1 MKTVAHHTMRWSLLL
16 VFSFLVL
23 VAITT
28 GAARISLPF
37 AGNYRAE
44 IQSYVS
50 NYLGNPVEIGSLDL
64 NWSGTGPRLVL
75 SDIVLVSG
83 AERQQDLH
91 FEEILLDLDL
101 LRSWLNGSW
110 KIREMALVG
119 VNLSIEHL
127 SKNQFRVYGYQIDP
141 QKRNS
146 DSNLNVL
153 GWLTNADRVA
163 LVDSRLH
170 IIDRSSNIHLD
181 LRNLNILAANDSGQH
196 RIRLDTDIHAL
207 SPDKI
212 RLAVDFEGNTDNLRL
227 SSGSFQLKTENLDI
241 DYLAGLLPP
250 VTELAFS
257 GQADAEVWGK
267 WSEASLQSIRLVSEA
282 ESLGISNA
290 GADRHWKSERGN
302 VDLVVRKKERQYQLA
317 IQDFSWSAGDDVVK
331 KFGGNL
337 TISPDRPRHFHANMS
352 GPMINLTSLSDFVS
366 VFEGSHVLGK
376 LPEISAIINPA
387 GKIKNWNAR
396 LISKP
401 DSPMSISLRSDL
413 QAVSFGPYK
422 KLPGFRDIDGVL
434 QVRESVGELIIK
446 EDSLALLMPR
456 WFRNDIEMDSVS
468 GSLAFRFGEGEI
480 EMQSST
486 LSISN
491 SHMKG
496 GGEFHFAKKQG
507 EPGWLDVEARVEQ
520 GDGQFAHL
528 YYPAGRMHPDL
539 VEWLDSSIKGGTI
552 RNGTFSL
559 HGPIKNFPFKD
570 GNGVFNAGFDVR
582 NGKIRY
588 LPKWPV
594 LNLLNANVQFQP
606 DSMRVS
612 GQQAQAAGNEL
623 SGVNISIDGFKNA
636 VVDVS
641 GKSVGTASRL
651 LQFVYQSPLQ
661 EILDPVIRDS
671 VITGPVGLEFGL
683 QAPLKN
689 FSPDKLKLNGRMDLA
704 GNRWQSTPFGFDL
717 HEMSGTFSFTQNS
730 LSSNGIQAEFLGS
743 PVTIK
748 ALADPNDP
756 QLFTRLTANGEM
768 PASNILR
775 NYAIPV
781 DYWFSGI
788 SPWQVELTARRSAA
802 KENAMNLDLKAS
814 SDMVGTAVALPQP
827 YGIDSGESLPVVVST
842 RFIPDQSD
850 TFWNFRYG
858 DRITGKVRVP
868 ASSARP
874 DALLFGLGKDLPA
887 DALVNPGIYI
897 QGEAPELAFDQ
908 WIATLSELIDR
919 LPEAETPEKLQ
930 PLDVT
935 ISTKNLRVGKINTG
949 PARLRGGSNDEHI
962 IAGMASRWL
971 SGDLHYPRRYWDRTK
986 PLSAN
991 LFLLDKQFL
1000 DALGTSD
1007 GDESRLDPSSFPP
1020 LDISIKRFVWD
1031 DFNVADLE
1039 LESMPVADGMMIETL
1054 GFDHEHLQMTGY
1066 AHWRTDE
1073 AVNSPISEAKKH
1085 RTDLSLTLI
1094 SDDTGKGMENIG
1106 IGGAFAGGDGQASIT
1121 LGWDDAA
1128 YAPAFD
1134 EIEGD
1139 VELSFSEG
1147 RVLAVEP
1154 GAARIL
1160 GLFAFQTVPRRLLL
1174 DFEDVTKDGL
1184 RYDTI
1189 EGRMSIGNGI
1199 AETQYMQMQGPIGV
1213 VFSKGS
1219 TDFVGNTYDQTIT
1232 VLPRLSATLPI
1243 IGLLSAGATAGVG
1256 VLVIDQVLKGL
1267 GVNFDE
1273 IGKQEYRLTGS
1284 WDDPQLERIVAAQSS
1299 NQNDR

>member
-23 VAITT
+23 IAITT

-44 IQSYVS
+44 IQNYVS

-75 SDIVLVSG
+75 GDIVLVSG

-141 QKRNS
+141 QKRNP

-170 IIDRSSNIHLD
+170 IIDRGRDIHLD

-207 SPDKI
+207 SSDKI
-212 RLAVDFEGNTDNLRL
+212 RLAVDFEGDPDNLRQ

-241 DYLAGLLPP
+241 EYLAGLLPP
-250 VTELAFS
+250 VTGLAFS
-257 GQADAEVWGK
+257 GQADANIWGE
-267 WSEASLQSIRLVSEA
+267 WSEASLQSMRLVSEGD
-282 ESLGISNA
+282 SLSVINTSTSRN
-290 GADRHWKSERGN
+290 WKSERGN
-302 VDLVVRKKERQYQLA
+302 VDLIVGKKEGQYQLA
-317 IQDFSWSAGDDVVK
+317 IQDFSWSAGDDVVRE
-331 KFGGNL
+331 FGGNL
-337 TISPDRPRHFHANMS
+337 TISPDSPRHIHANMS
-352 GPMINLTSLSDFVS
+352 GPMINLSDLASFIA
-366 VFEGSHVLGK
+366 VFDGSDVLGK
-376 LPEISAIINPA
+376 LPEISATIDPV
-387 GKIKNWNAR
+387 GKVKNWNAR

-401 DSPMSISLRSDL
+401 DSPLSISLRSDL
-413 QAVSFGPYK
+413 QSVSFSPYK

-434 QVRESVGELIIK
+434 KIRESVGELIVK

-456 WFRNDIEMDSVS
+456 WFRNDIEVDSIS
-468 GSLAFRFGEGEI
+468 GSLAFRFGKGEF
-480 EMQSST
+480 EMQST
-486 LSISN
+486 PLSIRN
-491 SHMKG
+491 SHVKG
-496 GGEFHFAKKQG
+496 DGEFRYAKKTG
-507 EPGWLDVEARVEQ
+507 EPGWLDVKARIEQ

-528 YYPAGRMHPDL
+528 YYPVGRMNPDL
-539 VEWLDSSIKGGTI
+539 VKWLDSSIKGGTI
-552 RNGTFSL
+552 HNGAFSL
-559 HGPIKNFPFKD
+559 HGPAKNFPFKD

-582 NGKIRY
+582 NGKIQY
-588 LPKWPV
+588 LPNWPV
-594 LNLLNANVQFQP
+594 LHLQNASVQFRP
-606 DSMRVS
+606 DSMSVS
-612 GQQAQAAGNEL
+612 GQQVQTAGNEF
-623 SGVNISIDGFKNA
+623 SGVNISIDGFKDA
-636 VVDVS
+636 VIDVS
-641 GKSVGTASRL
+641 GKSAGTASRL

-661 EILDPVIRDS
+661 EILDPIIRDS
-671 VITGPVGLEFGL
+671 VITGPVGLEFSL

-689 FSPDKLKLNGRMDLA
+689 FRQDRLKLNGRMDLA

-717 HEMSGTFSFTQNS
+717 QNMSGTFSFTQKS
-730 LSSNGIQAEFLGS
+730 LSSKGIQAEFLGS

-748 ALADPNDP
+748 AIADPSDP
-756 QLFTRLTANGEM
+756 ELFTRLTAKGEI
-768 PASNILR
+768 PASSILR

-788 SPWQVELTARRSAA
+788 SPWQVELAARRSAA
-802 KENAMNLDLKAS
+802 KGNAMNLDLTAS
-814 SDMVGTAVALPQP
+814 SDMVGTAVDLPQP
-827 YGIDSGESLPVVVST
+827 YGIDSGESLPVEVST
-842 RFIPDQSD
+842 RFAPDISE

-868 ASSARP
+868 ASSAEP
-874 DALLFGLGKDLPA
+874 DALLFGLGNALPA
-887 DALVNPGIYI
+887 DEVVNPGIYI
-897 QGEAPELAFDQ
+897 HGEAPELAFDQ

-919 LPEAETPEKLQ
+919 LPEAETPKKLQ

-971 SGDLHYPRRYWDRTK
+971 SGDLHYPRQYWDRTK
-986 PLSAN
+986 PISAN

-1007 GDESRLDPSSFPP
+1007 GDESRLDPLAFPP

-1031 DFNVADLE
+1031 DFNVADLK

-1066 AHWRTDE
+1066 AHWRVDGTE
-1073 AVNSPISEAKKH
+1073 LSEASESNKH
-1085 RTDLSLTLI
+1085 RTDLSLTMI
-1094 SDDTGKGMENIG
+1094 SDDTGKEWR
-1106 IGGAFAGGDGQASIT
+1106 T
-1121 LGWDDAA
+1121 
-1128 YAPAFD
+1128 
-1134 EIEGD
+1134 
-1139 VELSFSEG
+1139 
-1147 RVLAVEP
+1147 
-1154 GAARIL
+1154 
-1160 GLFAFQTVPRRLLL
+1160 
-1174 DFEDVTKDGL
+1174 
-1184 RYDTI
+1184 
-1189 EGRMSIGNGI
+1189 
-1199 AETQYMQMQGPIGV
+1199 
-1213 VFSKGS
+1213 
-1219 TDFVGNTYDQTIT
+1219 
-1232 VLPRLSATLPI
+1232 
-1243 IGLLSAGATAGVG
+1243 
-1256 VLVIDQVLKGL
+1256 
-1267 GVNFDE
+1267 
-1273 IGKQEYRLTGS
+1273 
-1284 WDDPQLERIVAAQSS
+1284 
-1299 NQNDR
+1299 